1 MTTEPELG
9 KGRLHERAIPPG
21 TRVLVTG
28 GAGYIGSHT
37 AKLLAQ
43 MGCEPVVFDNLSTG
57 HSWAV
62 KWGPLVRGDLENSAL
77 LRSTLAQYRIQAVIH
92 FAASAYVGESMR
104 KPRQYFQN
112 NVVNSLNLLDVLVD
126 AGIQHIV
133 FSSTCAT
140 YGMANTVPIS
150 EDHPQ
155 VPVNPY
161 GESKRFLERALY
173 WHGEAYDLRWVAL
186 RYFNAAGADLEG
198 EIGEMHSPE
207 THLIPLAMEAASGS
221 RPSLEVY
228 GTDYPT
234 PDGTAIRDYIH
245 VTDLAA
251 AHVLAL
257 KYLLDGN
264 KSVALN
270 LGTGKGHSV
279 REVVAEVGRV
289 SGQRIKIRAA
299 ERRPGDPPILVA
311 DPRRAS
317 ELLDWQPRHSGL
329 DKIVESAWSW
339 HKAQS
344 ERTGAREH
352 LIAFEE
358 ALLNADWERTVG
370 VINRP
375 TAPRSAKWL

>member
-1 MTTEPELG
+1 M
-9 KGRLHERAIPPG
+9 
-21 TRVLVTG
+21 TG

-43 MGCEPVVFDNLSTG
+43 MGCEPIVFDNLSTG
-57 HSWAV
+57 HLRAV
-62 KWGPLVRGDLENSAL
+62 RWGPLVRGDLDNAAL
-77 LRSTLAQYRIQAVIH
+77 LRSTLDQYHIQAVIH

-126 AGIQHIV
+126 TGIQHIV

-140 YGMANTVPIS
+140 YGMATAVPIP

-155 VPVNPY
+155 LPVNPY

-173 WHGEAYDLRWVAL
+173 WHGEAYGLRWVAL

-207 THLIPLAMEAASGS
+207 THLIPLAMDAASGC
-221 RPSLEVY
+221 RPSLDVY

-257 KYLLDGN
+257 KYLLNGN

-279 REVVAEVGRV
+279 REVVAQVERSSCQPV
-289 SGQRIKIRAA
+289 KIREAA
-299 ERRPGDPPILVA
+299 RRPGDPPVLVA
-311 DPRRAS
+311 DPSRAS
-317 ELLDWQPRHSGL
+317 ELLGWRPRHSGL
-329 DKIVESAWSW
+329 DTIVESAWSW
-339 HKAQS
+339 HKAHCG
-344 ERTGAREH
+344 RKDDDGRR
-352 LIAFEE
+352 LILTKEP
-358 ALLNADWERTVG
+358 LVNADWQQTPQVISGPTVPG
-370 VINRP
+370 
-375 TAPRSAKWL
+375 SAKWL

>member
-1 MTTEPELG
+1 M
-9 KGRLHERAIPPG
+9 
-21 TRVLVTG
+21 TG

-57 HSWAV
+57 HLWAV
-62 KWGPLVRGDLENSAL
+62 RWGPLVRGDLENAALVRSA
-77 LRSTLAQYRIQAVIH
+77 LAQYRIQAVIH

-112 NVVNSLNLLDVLVD
+112 NVVNSLNLLDVLVE

-140 YGMANTVPIS
+140 YGMAATVPIP

-155 VPVNPY
+155 LPVNPY
-161 GESKRFLERALY
+161 GESKRFVERALY
-173 WHGEAYDLRWVAL
+173 WHGEAYGLRWVAL

-221 RPSLEVY
+221 RSSLDVY

-279 REVVAEVGRV
+279 REVVAEVERA
-289 SGQRIKIRAA
+289 SRQHIEIREAP
-299 ERRPGDPPILVA
+299 RRPGDPPVLVA
-311 DPRRAS
+311 DPRRAG
-317 ELLDWQPRHSGL
+317 ELMGWQPRHSGL
-329 DKIVESAWSW
+329 DTIVESAWSW
-339 HKAQS
+339 HEARGGRRDPRRRLILAGEPRVKAGWQPTPVAVS
-344 ERTGAREH
+344 GRTAS
-352 LIAFEE
+352 
-358 ALLNADWERTVG
+358 
-370 VINRP
+370 
-375 TAPRSAKWL
+375 RSAKWL

>member
-1 MTTEPELG
+1 
-9 KGRLHERAIPPG
+9 
-21 TRVLVTG
+21 
-28 GAGYIGSHT
+28 
-37 AKLLAQ
+37 LLAQ

-57 HSWAV
+57 HSWAI
-62 KWGPLVRGDLENSAL
+62 KWGPLVRGDLQNAPL
-77 LRSTLAQYRIQAVIH
+77 LRSTLGQYRIQAVIH

-126 AGIQHIV
+126 AGIQDIV

-173 WHGEAYDLRWVAL
+173 WHGEAYGLRSVAL

-198 EIGEMHSPE
+198 EIGEMHNPE
-207 THLIPLAMEAASGS
+207 THLIPLAMDVASGS
-221 RPSLEVY
+221 RPSLDVY

-264 KSVALN
+264 NSVALN

-279 REVVAEVGRV
+279 REVVAEIERA
-289 SGQRIKIRAA
+289 SQQRIEIREAP
-299 ERRPGDPPILVA
+299 RRPGDPPILVA
-311 DPRRAS
+311 DPRRAK
-317 ELLDWQPRHSGL
+317 ELLGWQPRHSGL
-329 DKIVESAWSW
+329 DAIVESAWSW
-339 HKAQS
+339 HKAHGG
-344 ERTGAREH
+344 RTAAGRR
-352 LIAFEE
+352 LI
-358 ALLNADWERTVG
+358 LADEPLVNVDWHPTSAAISGPTV
-370 VINRP
+370 
-375 TAPRSAKWL
+375 PRRAKWL

>member
-1 MTTEPELG
+1 MAKEAESG
-9 KGRLHERAIPPG
+9 KGRLHERAIPLG

-57 HSWAV
+57 HPWAV
-62 KWGPLVRGDLENSAL
+62 KWGPLVRGDLGNAAL

-140 YGMANTVPIS
+140 YGMAATVPIP

-173 WHGEAYDLRWVAL
+173 WHGEAYGLRCVAL

-207 THLIPLAMEAASGS
+207 THLIPLAMDVACGS
-221 RPSLEVY
+221 RPSLDVY

-245 VTDLAA
+245 VADLAA

-279 REVVAEVGRV
+279 REVVAEVERV
-289 SGQRIKIRAA
+289 SQQRVQIREAA
-299 ERRPGDPPILVA
+299 RRPGDPPALVA
-311 DPRRAS
+311 DPRRAG
-317 ELLDWQPRHSGL
+317 ELLGWQARHSGL
-329 DKIVESAWSW
+329 DTIVESAWSW
-339 HKAQS
+339 HAARG
-344 ERTGAREH
+344 ERTSAGKR
-352 LIAFEE
+352 LLPFNE
-358 ALLNADWERTVG
+358 ALADTNWQPTPAVTSGPTV
-370 VINRP
+370 
-375 TAPRSAKWL
+375 PRSAKWL